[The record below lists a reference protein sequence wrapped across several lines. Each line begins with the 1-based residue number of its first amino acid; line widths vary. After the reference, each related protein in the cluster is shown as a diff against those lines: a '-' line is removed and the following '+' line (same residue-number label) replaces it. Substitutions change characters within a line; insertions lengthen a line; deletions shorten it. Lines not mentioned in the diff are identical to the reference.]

1 VIELTVSPE
10 MADYLRKRA
19 AAGTVATWPDGTGA
33 VVVTMSNAEA
43 QRAANRLSS
52 QATVIRE
59 LLQAPV

>member
-1 VIELTVSPE
+1 MIEITVSPE

-19 AAGTVATWPDGTGA
+19 TAGTVATWPDGTGA

-52 QATVIRE
+52 QAAVIRE